1 MKILAIDDDADLL
14 DNISIILEMA
24 GYKVL
29 RAANGIEGLRLA
41 HEQRPDLIICD
52 IMMPGM
58 TGYEVLEDLQANS
71 ATLTIPLIFLTS
83 QSDIEDIRRG
93 MLAGADDY
101 LTKPFTEEGLLGA
114 VQKRLEKRQRGEL
127 EQRTQ
132 FSQQL
137 VQNQERE
144 LALISQELEPHL
156 QQKLLHLKY
165 WTESQSH
172 NPETSKAMLFDAVQ
186 NSLNEIIGELNRI
199 TYHIYPVM
207 LAQLGLVLSL
217 QWYFNNLRAQSR
229 FHIKFET
236 HAMDRRLQLA
246 AELGFYRI
254 VQRTFESLNTYPETI
269 RVLLWRD
276 EKTVHL
282 SLLELPY
289 LDNQRYAH
297 LFQLLEV
304 HAHAIQ
310 AILQIRHDE
319 TQMALYVT
327 LPDAI
332 FQPPKQQEPSRLVSD
347 REPNVNTKNT
357 ATKPRLNLELLLTLR
372 EREILDLI
380 LADLTHADI
389 AAKLVISPRTV
400 EKHRANIMEKLGLN
414 SHTELILFALR
425 HGLISPD

>member
-127 EQRTQ
+127 EQRIQ
-132 FSQQL
+132 FSRQL
-137 VQNQERE
+137 VQKQERE

-156 QQKLLHLKY
+156 QQKLRHLKY

-217 QWYFNNLRAQSR
+217 QWYFNNLREQSR
-229 FHIKFET
+229 FLIKFET

-254 VQRTFESLNTYPETI
+254 VQRTLDNLDTYPEPI
-269 RVLLWRD
+269 RVVLWRD
-276 EKTVHL
+276 EQTVHL

-289 LDNQRYAH
+289 LDSQRYAH
-297 LFQLLEV
+297 LFQLIEV
-304 HAHAIQ
+304 HAHALQ
-310 AILQIRHDE
+310 AILHIRHDE
-319 TQMALYVT
+319 TQMALYIT
-327 LPDAI
+327 LPDAL
-332 FQPPKQQEPSRLVSD
+332 FQPQKQPEHSRLLPD

-425 HGLISPD
+425 HGLISAD

>member
-14 DNISIILEMA
+14 DNISIILEMV
-24 GYKVL
+24 GYEVL
-29 RAANGIEGLRLA
+29 RAGNGIEGLHLA

-101 LTKPFTEEGLLGA
+101 LTKPFTEDGLLGA
-114 VQKRLEKRQRGEL
+114 VQKRLEKRQRWEL

-132 FSQQL
+132 FNRQL

-144 LALISQELEPHL
+144 LARISQELEPHVH
-156 QQKLLHLKY
+156 QKLLHLHY
-165 WTESQSH
+165 WTESQSR
-172 NPETSKAMLFDAVQ
+172 NPETSKAMLFDAVR
-186 NSLNEIIGELNRI
+186 NSLYEIIGELNRI
-199 TYHIYPVM
+199 TYHIYPAM

-217 QWYFNNLRAQSR
+217 QWYFNNLREQSR
-229 FHIKFET
+229 FLIQFET

-254 VQRTFESLNTYPETI
+254 VQRTFDSLATYPETI

-276 EKTVHL
+276 EQTVHL

-297 LFQLLEV
+297 LFQLIEV
-304 HAHAIQ
+304 HTHALQ
-310 AILQIRHDE
+310 AILQVRHDA
-319 TQMALYVT
+319 TQMALYLT

-332 FQPPKQQEPSRLVSD
+332 FQPHKQYESSQLLPA
-347 REPNVNTKNT
+347 REPLVNTKST
-357 ATKPRLNLELLLTLR
+357 ATKPRFNLELLLTLR

-425 HGLISPD
+425 HGLISSD